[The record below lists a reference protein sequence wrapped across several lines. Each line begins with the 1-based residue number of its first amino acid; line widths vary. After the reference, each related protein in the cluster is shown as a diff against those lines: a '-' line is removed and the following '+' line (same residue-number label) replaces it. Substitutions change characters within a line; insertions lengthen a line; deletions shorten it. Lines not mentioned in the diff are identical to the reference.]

1 MKAQMIT
8 DKGTMV
14 LDLYDKQTPKT
25 VNNFTKLINQSLY
38 LDQAY
43 STGTHTVTSINGM
56 FYSALI
62 EEIDRS
68 VNSELKFKKV
78 DSKNWSSSKTS
89 KNIFSD
95 MTSYGYNTI

>member
-1 MKAQMIT
+1 
-8 DKGTMV
+8 
-14 LDLYDKQTPKT
+14 
-25 VNNFTKLINQSLY
+25 
-38 LDQAY
+38 
-43 STGTHTVTSINGM
+43 M